1 MTSTPL
7 IPLQYI
13 QTDIP
18 AGLTIRDWRRAH
30 RPQEKRSRLQRVFG
44 LPAAS
49 SRR

>member
-1 MTSTPL
+1 MTTTPL

-18 AGLTIRDWRRAH
+18 AGVTIRDWRRA
-30 RPQEKRSRLQRVFG
+30 RPQEKRSRIQRLFG

-49 SRR
+49 SRP